1 MNSEK
6 QMKEEKKLNSRLL
19 ELGSILGGLRREI
32 NNMEKIY
39 HYRDKLILEYRNE
52 DFSEW
57 IYKLGYTMNKISDDC
72 KIIKM
77 MEDERDK
84 LTTEEY
90 SIQNKLRSIQSQY
103 NNTRYFDTTRIKPGM
118 IFNIDGIGGGA
129 NYGLPMKIVRATK
142 TYIEGYFIGS
152 IIIHKFKYPKSVTSL
167 YSY

>member
-6 QMKEEKKLNSRLL
+6 QIKQEKKLILRILDL
-19 ELGSILGGLRREI
+19 ESIIGGLRHEL
-32 NNMEKIY
+32 NKMNKIY
-39 HYRDKLILEYRNE
+39 DYRDKLILENRND

-57 IYKLGYTMNKISDDC
+57 IYKLGYTMNKISDEF
-72 KIIKM
+72 KIIEM
-77 MEDERDK
+77 IENEIDK

-90 SIQNKLRSIQSQY
+90 SIQNKLRSIQSPY
-103 NNTRYFDTTRIKPGM
+103 NNTRYFDTTRIQRGM
-118 IFNIDGIGGGA
+118 IFNVDGIGGGA

-152 IIIHKFKYPKSVTSL
+152 LIIHKITQPKHVTNL